1 MALFASKKKNLGY
14 SYFAAGVNLTG
25 RLCFN
30 GIIRLDGRVKGEI
43 VSSGTLV
50 VEETAVIT
58 GNIMVENIIL
68 SGTVYGNIKAAK
80 QVHLNATAKVFG
92 DMNYGE
98 LSIEGAVH
106 EGKSHKLTP
115 DEVEQIQSD
124 CAAALA
130 EDINKSDIEAAEAAA
145 ERRPPLLSSSSSKK
159 QQPPVYITATVV
171 EEEANA

>member
-1 MALFASKKKNLGY
+1 MALFTPKKKNPGY

-58 GNIMVENIIL
+58 GDIMVENIIL

-80 QVHLNATAKVFG
+80 QIHLNATAKVFG
-92 DMNYGE
+92 DLNYGE

-115 DEVEQIQSD
+115 EEIEQIQSE
-124 CAAALA
+124 CLAALE
-130 EDINKSDIEAAEAAA
+130 EDINKSDIEAAEAAIG
-145 ERRPPLLSSSSSKK
+145 RNTRVLSAPASPSYLTSS
-159 QQPPVYITATVV
+159 TL
-171 EEEANA
+171 EEEARPA

>member
-1 MALFASKKKNLGY
+1 MPLFSSKKKNPGY

-43 VSSGTLV
+43 ISSGTLV

-68 SGTVYGNIKAAK
+68 SGTVHGNIKAAK
-80 QVHLNATAKVFG
+80 QIHLNATAKVYG
-92 DMNYGE
+92 DLNYGE

-106 EGKSHKLTP
+106 EGLSHKLTP
-115 DEVEQIQSD
+115 EEIEQIQAD
-124 CAAALA
+124 CLAALE
-130 EDINKSDIEAAEAAA
+130 EDITKD
-145 ERRPPLLSSSSSKK
+145 SSRAPEPEKHFS
-159 QQPPVYITATVV
+159 QPSAIHYVPAFETDPA
-171 EEEANA
+171 

>member
-1 MALFASKKKNLGY
+1 MSLFASKKKNPGY

-43 VSSGTLV
+43 ISSGTLV

-80 QVHLNATAKVFG
+80 QIHLNATAKVFG
-92 DMNYGE
+92 DLNYGE

-106 EGKSHKLTP
+106 EGKSHKLTV
-115 DEVEQIQSD
+115 DEIEQIQSE
-124 CAAALA
+124 CSAALE
-130 EDINKSDIEAAEAAA
+130 EDINKNDIEAAETAFGK
-145 ERRPPLLSSSSSKK
+145 RPPLLTT
-159 QQPPVYITATVV
+159 PPSYITATV
-171 EEEANA
+171 EEETSAANA